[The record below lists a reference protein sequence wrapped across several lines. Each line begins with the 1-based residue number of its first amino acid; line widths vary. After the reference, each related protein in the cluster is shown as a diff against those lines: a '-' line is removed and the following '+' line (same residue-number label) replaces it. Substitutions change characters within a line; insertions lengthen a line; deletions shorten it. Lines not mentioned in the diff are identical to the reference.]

1 MGECAAC
8 PRSVRPSACAL
19 APAQPAQRSGWHHI
33 MGPTAE
39 RPRRNAQRSPLTGSC
54 RLPVPAQNSNYLE
67 NGRYYHGYR
76 RGIYQYPCDEV
87 SRPDPDP
94 RPFCNRPP

>member
-1 MGECAAC
+1 VSALLLPAPCDLPSRVGARERLASWAA
-8 PRSVRPSACAL
+8 P
-19 APAQPAQRSGWHHI
+19 
-33 MGPTAE
+33 PTAE
-39 RPRRNAQRSPLTGSC
+39 KKQTTDRAR

-87 SRPDPDP
+87 SGTWRNLVLE
-94 RPFCNRPP
+94 CGLTIAA

>member
-1 MGECAAC
+1 MA
-8 PRSVRPSACAL
+8 RRDVRA
-19 APAQPAQRSGWHHI
+19 AQPADWS
-33 MGPTAE
+33 
-39 RPRRNAQRSPLTGSC
+39 S

-94 RPFCNRPP
+94 DRSFCNRPP

>member
-1 MGECAAC
+1 M
-8 PRSVRPSACAL
+8 SAL
-19 APAQPAQRSGWHHI
+19 LLLLPAPCDLPFRAGARAQPAQRALASWAAPP
-33 MGPTAE
+33 GPRELQKTQPTDQA
-39 RPRRNAQRSPLTGSC
+39 R

-87 SRPDPDP
+87 SSPSRAVY
-94 RPFCNRPP
+94 RRISN